1 MADKFA
7 ATWVSHTS
15 ISDFLQCPR
24 AYYLKNVY
32 KDPKTKHKVQLM
44 SPPLALG
51 AAVHSVL
58 ESLSVL
64 PTTERLK
71 VSLVKK
77 FEEEWKKYR
86 GKRGGFWD
94 DKTEAAYK
102 ERGIEMLQRVMKNP
116 GPLERLAVKIKE
128 DLPWFWLSEED
139 EIILCGK
146 IDWLEYLP
154 DIDSVH
160 IIDFK
165 TSKSEENDS
174 SLQLPIYHLLV
185 HHCQHRQVVKASYWY
200 LGLNDDLTDKELPD
214 LALAEAEIL
223 TIAKKIKTA
232 RKLEHFKCPHGE
244 QGCWACRSM
253 EKILR
258 GEAEYVGEN
267 DYHQDIY
274 ILPPKSNDQAPVDA
288 TSTSEI
294 L

>member
-32 KDPKTKHKVQLM
+32 KDPKTKHKAQLM

-64 PTTERLK
+64 PTTERFK

-77 FEEEWKKYR
+77 FEDEWKKYT

-94 DKTEAAYK
+94 EKTEATYK
-102 ERGIEMLQRVMKNP
+102 ERGIEMLQRVMKHP

-154 DIDSVH
+154 DEDSVH

-185 HHCQHRQVVKASYWY
+185 HHCQHRQVTGASYWY
-200 LGLNDDLTDKELPD
+200 LGLNDELTAKELPD

-274 ILPPKSNDQAPVDA
+274 ILPPKSKDQEFLDE
-288 TSTSEI
+288 TQTSEI